1 MQRSVVHIAP
11 GEQNVSGLAHAFSL
25 HDPACIGYAH
35 KTSGAGNLVKW
46 VGCSLLAQVV
56 NQQYADAILVGNL
69 FQCPRFFIVVCI
81 HPAVSIAHTHFLKCI
96 DNN

>member
-35 KTSGAGNLVKW
+35 KTCGAGNLIKW

-56 NQQYADAILVGNL
+56 NQQNTDAILVSKL
-69 FQCPRFFIVVCI
+69 FQCTCLLIVVRI
-81 HPAVSIAHTHFLKCI
+81 HSTVSVA
-96 DNN
+96 